1 MTYQKLKTKNGG
13 PHTKTEQEQRRK
25 KMDELYFEKGILIQ
39 SK

>member
-1 MTYQKLKTKNGG
+1 MTCQKLKTKNGG
-13 PHTKTEQEQRRK
+13 PYTKTEQEQRR